1 MIKGIPASSGIT
13 MGKALAIKKA
23 DIVIEKKTVSSVE
36 SEKNRFL
43 DSIREAKEQVERIR
57 INTEKKIGKE
67 KAEIFGAHLMMLED
81 TELIGAVSTKI
92 EEGVNAEYAVKETIE
107 MFSAIFEQMENE
119 YMRERAAD
127 VKDIGNRLINVLLG
141 ISDNSLAAIDGEC
154 IIVTKDLTPSD
165 TAQMD
170 TQKVL
175 GFVTDMGGR
184 TSHSA
189 IMARTLEI
197 PAVVGTKDATS
208 NINNGDYIIVD
219 GNEGLVIVNP
229 DKATIEKYEAT
240 RQKELK
246 AKQELSIYVNAES
259 KTLDGRRVEVA
270 ANIGR
275 PGDLEGVIRNGAEGV
290 GLFRTEFL
298 YMDRDNFPSEEEQ
311 FEAYKEVLERMQGKP
326 VIIRTL
332 DIGGDKKLTYL
343 PIGDE
348 MNPFLGYRAIRIC
361 LDRKDIFKT
370 QLRALYRAS
379 IYGNLKIMFPMISN
393 LKEIFAAKQVIA
405 EIKEELDREKLE
417 YSDSV
422 KVGIMIEI
430 PSAAVMSDIL
440 AKHVDFFSIG
450 TNDLIQYT
458 TAVDRMNEKIAHLYD
473 PFNTSVLRLIKT
485 VIDNGH
491 KSGIEVGMCGE
502 MAGDPTL
509 VPILL
514 GFGLDEFSMSAS
526 SMLNAR
532 KIINNMNY
540 EKAKNAAQEVL
551 SMETSDEIKEYAN
564 SAFQE

>member
-275 PGDLEGVIRNGAEGV
+275 LGDLEGVIRNGAEGV

-370 QLRALYRAS
+370 QLKALYRAS

-405 EIKEELDREKLE
+405 EIKEDLDRDKLE

>member
-23 DIVIEKKTVSSVE
+23 DIAIEKKTVSSVE

-298 YMDRDNFPSEEEQ
+298 YMDRDNLPSEEEQ

-393 LKEIFAAKQVIA
+393 LKEILAAKQVIA

-417 YSDSV
+417 YNDSV